1 MRSNISNYLYIAT
14 VACLSDDEQIKDQK
28 KLYLAGIITQS
39 KKKKNSTALLWRER
53 EYILKQVE
61 KTPEQLPHLYIVVS

>member
-39 KKKKNSTALLWRER
+39 KKKNSTALLWRER
-53 EYILKQVE
+53 EYILTQVE

>member
-39 KKKKNSTALLWRER
+39 KKKKKLNRIVMKGKGIHSQTSREN
-53 EYILKQVE
+53 
-61 KTPEQLPHLYIVVS
+61 P

>member
-39 KKKKNSTALLWRER
+39 KKKT
-53 EYILKQVE
+53 Q
-61 KTPEQLPHLYIVVS
+61 PHCYEGKGNTFSHKSRKPLNNCLTYT

>member
-39 KKKKNSTALLWRER
+39 KKNSTALLWRER

>member
-39 KKKKNSTALLWRER
+39 KKKLNRIVMKGKGIHSHTSREN
-53 EYILKQVE
+53 
-61 KTPEQLPHLYIVVS
+61 P